1 MESRPSGDPVQR
13 GKKNR
18 PRSDSEP
25 EFYIFP
31 RISDLRNEAS
41 NKVLP
46 PLYSVPFAASNNDAT
61 NKI

>member
-1 MESRPSGDPVQR
+1 MNLQ
-13 GKKNR
+13 N
-18 PRSDSEP
+18 SDSKP

-46 PLYSVPFAASNNDAT
+46 PLYSVPFCG
-61 NKI
+61 IG

>member
-1 MESRPSGDPVQR
+1 MNLQ
-13 GKKNR
+13 N
-18 PRSDSEP
+18 SDSEP

>member
-1 MESRPSGDPVQR
+1 MESHPSGDPAPAR
-13 GKKNR
+13 EKNR
-18 PRSDSEP
+18 PKSDSEP

-46 PLYSVPFAASNNDAT
+46 PLYSVPFCD
-61 NKI
+61 IG